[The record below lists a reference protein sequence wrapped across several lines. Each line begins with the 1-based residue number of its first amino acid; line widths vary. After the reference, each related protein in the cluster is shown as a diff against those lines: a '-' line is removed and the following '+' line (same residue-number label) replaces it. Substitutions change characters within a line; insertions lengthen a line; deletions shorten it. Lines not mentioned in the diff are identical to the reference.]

1 MQPRAAIPSSALP
14 LPAGMNMSPVSR
26 LKKTWAKVKTAKF
39 FILEVS
45 KVVGCLGD
53 TVVPDTAAQLHPSL
67 LPAPDGPNREFLQ
80 LQDSPARGGPP
91 LPDRPQ
97 QPGEGRSEACPDFK
111 ALPCSRAPRPRSAT
125 SENLDADS
133 RVMWSNPLCFYS
145 ICSHVSLP
153 AGLQYAEPMTAP
165 NRAAYPQAALTDRKC
180 FLMGLPP
187 APRGCP
193 LWRAV
198 QRETFPLLPTSPSEP
213 AGSPSST
220 APSPPCCILVSCSL
234 PTWVPLVPEQLHLS
248 ESLLFPIKLWFQ
260 VHRVLHLLILNSILS
275 LM

>member
-1 MQPRAAIPSSALP
+1 MQPRAAVPSSALP

-53 TVVPDTAAQLHPSL
+53 TVVPDTAAQLRPSL

-125 SENLDADS
+125 SENLHADS
-133 RVMWSNPLCFYS
+133 RVTWSHPLCFYS

-153 AGLQYAEPMTAP
+153 AGLQYGEPMTTP
-165 NRAAYPQAALTDRKC
+165 NRSAYPQAALTERKC

-193 LWRAV
+193 LRRAV
-198 QRETFPLLPTSPSEP
+198 QRETFP
-213 AGSPSST
+213 SST
-220 APSPPCCILVSCSL
+220 HQPFRACRSPLLHSPK
-234 PTWVPLVPEQLHLS
+234 PTLLYS
-248 ESLLFPIKLWFQ
+248 GLLFPP
-260 VHRVLHLLILNSILS
+260 HLGPYGP
-275 LM
+275 